1 MARYA
6 NWRGGKTKMSSIT
19 QDKIETRITTMR
31 AELSAFIE
39 QANRTIAAQEGAIH
53 ALETLLSDLNGDAQ
67 DEGE

>member
-1 MARYA
+1 M
-6 NWRGGKTKMSSIT
+6 NGIT
-19 QDKIETRITTMR
+19 RDKLETRIATMR

-53 ALETLLSDLNGDAQ
+53 ALETLLREIDSDGQ

>member
-19 QDKIETRITTMR
+19 QDKIETRIATMR

-53 ALETLLSDLNGDAQ
+53 ALETLLREIDSDGQ
-67 DEGE
+67 DESE

>member
-1 MARYA
+1 
-6 NWRGGKTKMSSIT
+6 MSSIT
-19 QDKIETRITTMR
+19 QDKIETRIATMR

-67 DEGE
+67 DASE

>member
-1 MARYA
+1 MARYV

-19 QDKIETRITTMR
+19 QDKIETRIATMR

-53 ALETLLSDLNGDAQ
+53 ALETLLREIDSDGQ
-67 DEGE
+67 DESE